1 MNVADIMSS
10 PVYVINIDEPV
21 SHARNLMLRHRISTL
36 LVLNEGKMVGIVTKS
51 DITTVWLRPNLSGG
65 DDL

>member
-36 LVLNEGKMVGIVTKS
+36 LVLNEGKMVESSRK
-51 DITTVWLRPNLSGG
+51 RHHQPSGSG
-65 DDL
+65 RTSLEETAK